1 MRIAITGANSSVGKN
16 LLSHIS
22 EHGNIDVVAG
32 VRSEQAFVD
41 LPASPQIRP
50 RIINYDNVADLT
62 EALDGVDCVVHL
74 AGILIENK
82 YSNYTS
88 ANVAATSAV
97 ASAARQAGVEHIVF
111 VSVIG
116 ADIDSPN
123 GYFSSKGE
131 AEKIITE
138 SGISATIIRTPI
150 LLGPDTA
157 GAASLIWAASQK
169 KTKLLG
175 GGNNTMR
182 PLDVDDLSLAI
193 LNSCKTRS
201 EGSTVYELVGPESIL
216 YCKLIK
222 QVASM
227 MGKEVSIETVPV
239 WLAKIGA
246 AIKSRIKGGGIS
258 PTVIDVITMD
268 EIVNQ
273 NPSDVLG
280 VTMTPLQKTLEKIL
294 ANKK

>member
-16 LLSHIS
+16 FLSHIS

-201 EGSTVYELVGPESIL
+201 EGATVYELVGPESIL